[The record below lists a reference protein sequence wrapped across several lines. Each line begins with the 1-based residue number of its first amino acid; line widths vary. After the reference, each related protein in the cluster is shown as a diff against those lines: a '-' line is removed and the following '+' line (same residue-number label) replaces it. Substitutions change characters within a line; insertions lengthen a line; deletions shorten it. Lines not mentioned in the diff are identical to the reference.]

1 MINVILSLSFILLLG
16 LASSRFIHKVRLPT
30 VTAYILLGVVLGP
43 HISNLVSSK
52 IISASGLISN
62 IVLGFI
68 AFSLGQNFLMGHFR
82 KIGRPVL
89 WISVFEACGAWI
101 MVTSALYFL
110 LKQPLHISLLF
121 GAISSAT
128 APAATMMVVREHKA
142 KGSFTDT
149 LLGVVAID
157 DAWCL
162 IIFAVSLALAKAV
175 VVHQAFNNH
184 YFLTVILKAG
194 FGVFGAFIL
203 GGLLAWVLSY
213 FSLFTRN
220 QTELLICTL
229 GVIFLNTGIA
239 VHLNFSVLLAN
250 MFLGA
255 VLVNVNKTSFKFFDI
270 LRMVDS
276 PLYLLFFVLAGANLE
291 ITLLPALGLLGV
303 TYLTFR
309 VLGKVGGAFLGGYLS
324 KTSARIYNN
333 MGWALVPQA
342 GVALGA
348 ALMAKDAFPSG
359 IGTIIFSTITAT
371 TIIYELVGPLLTK
384 FALIKAGEI

>member
-1 MINVILSLSFILLLG
+1 MINVILSLAFILLLG
-16 LASSRFIHKVRLPT
+16 FASSKFIRKIKLPT

-43 HISNLVSSK
+43 HISNLVSLK
-52 IISASGLISN
+52 IISVSGLISN
-62 IVLGFI
+62 LVLGFI
-68 AFSLGQNFLMGHFR
+68 AFSLGQNFLLAHFR
-82 KIGRPVL
+82 KIGKPVL

-101 MVTSALYFL
+101 LVTSAFYFL

-121 GAISSAT
+121 GAIASAT

-162 IIFAVSLALAKAV
+162 IIFAVSLAFAKAV
-175 VVHQAFNNH
+175 GLHQAFNNH
-184 YFLTVILKAG
+184 YFLKVIFNVG
-194 FGVFGAFIL
+194 FDVLGAFIL
-203 GGLLAWVLSY
+203 GGVLAWALSY
-213 FSLFTRN
+213 FSLFARN

-239 VHLNFSVLLAN
+239 MHLNFSVLLAN

-270 LRMVDS
+270 LRRVDS
-276 PLYLLFFVLAGANLE
+276 PLYLLFFVLAGANFE
-291 ITLLPALGLLGV
+291 IHLLPAIGLLGI
-303 TYLTFR
+303 TYLVFR
-309 VLGKVGGAFLGGYLS
+309 VLGKVGGAFLGGYLGR
-324 KTSARIYNN
+324 TSARIYNN

-348 ALMAKDAFPSG
+348 ALIAKDAFPSI
-359 IGTIIFSTITAT
+359 IGTTIFSTIAAT

-384 FALIKAGEI
+384 FALMKAGEI